1 MVERWI
7 GALQRG
13 SFETTDVPWLDG
25 LCAALM
31 PRRASCTLARKPT
44 AFSTDGMMTAGTG

>member
-13 SFETTDVPWLDG
+13 SFETADVPWLDG
-25 LCAALM
+25 LCTTVT
-31 PRRASCTLARKPT
+31 PRRASRRTLAGDP
-44 AFSTDGMMTAGTG
+44 AASPPMG